1 MWVGCELNGQEFI
14 ITIISNDKNSLKPG
28 FQCICGETKSEI
40 ELYPSTAIKACYQV
54 IFGTKTEYSGLAVMG
69 FESEDIIR

>member
-1 MWVGCELNGQEFI
+1 MRVGCELNSQEFI

-40 ELYPSTAIKACYQV
+40 ELYPLTAIKACY
-54 IFGTKTEYSGLAVMG
+54 
-69 FESEDIIR
+69 